1 MAVNSKMRKI
11 ASVESAG
18 DRPSL
23 RRGVLIL
30 LTTTTSLFVL
40 SALFHALDL
49 DLRIEA
55 IFYQPD
61 QGWLWRHAQPWETLY
76 RWGTIPGLLL
86 TIGSLGFLSYSLAG
100 RRWVPYQRG
109 LLIISLTAILG
120 AGLLINAV
128 LKPYWGRP
136 RPRQVAAFAGEW
148 QYRPLHQRGT
158 PGQGESFP
166 CGHCT
171 MGYLFVTLFFLRRQ
185 APRMAIAGG
194 CFGLLYGT
202 LVGMARMV
210 QGAHFPTDVLWS
222 LGLIWMTAIVLH
234 YFLLPAL
241 TRRLT
246 PFKKMR
252 AAQRRSL
259 SLLFLVAVVVIT
271 ALFLTRRPYYKT
283 FVFDLPLYVGV
294 ESLVLDTDL
303 NLSRQVTAY
312 GPWSVGK
319 LRVHASGFGWVT
331 ARCEVM
337 LIPVRRAQQLELRL
351 EGRPRGYFSEL
362 SYELEWL
369 LPDAAQG
376 HLRLVQGGAL
386 P

>member
-1 MAVNSKMRKI
+1 
-11 ASVESAG
+11 
-18 DRPSL
+18 
-23 RRGVLIL
+23 
-30 LTTTTSLFVL
+30 
-40 SALFHALDL
+40 
-49 DLRIEA
+49 
-55 IFYQPD
+55 
-61 QGWLWRHAQPWETLY
+61 
-76 RWGTIPGLLL
+76 
-86 TIGSLGFLSYSLAG
+86 
-100 RRWVPYQRG
+100 
-109 LLIISLTAILG
+109 
-120 AGLLINAV
+120 
-128 LKPYWGRP
+128 
-136 RPRQVAAFAGEW
+136 
-148 QYRPLHQRGT
+148 
-158 PGQGESFP
+158 
-166 CGHCT
+166 

-303 NLSRQVTAY
+303 DLSRQVTAY

>member
-1 MAVNSKMRKI
+1 MAVHNKRRKI

-30 LTTTTSLFVL
+30 FTTATSLIVL
-40 SALFHALDL
+40 TGLFYVLDL

-55 IFYQPD
+55 IFYKPD
-61 QGWLWRHAQPWETLY
+61 EGWLWRHTQPWEALY

-86 TIGSLGFLSYSLAG
+86 TIGSLGFLSYSLTV
-100 RRWVPYQRG
+100 RRWAPYQRG

-202 LVGMARMV
+202 LVGLARMV

-241 TRRLT
+241 IHRLT
-246 PFKKMR
+246 PFKEMR

-283 FVFDLPLYVGV
+283 FVFDLPLSVGI
-294 ESLVLDTDL
+294 ESLALDTDL
-303 NLSRQVTAY
+303 DLSRQVTEY
-312 GPWSVGK
+312 GPWSAGK

-331 ARCEVM
+331 ARCDVT
-337 LIPVRRAQQLELRL
+337 LTPVRRAQQLELRL
-351 EGRPRGYFSEL
+351 EGRPSGYFSEL

-376 HLRLVQGGAL
+376 HLRLVHGSAL